1 MDFEVTPQPSDQERA
16 AIEAA
21 LGREAQE
28 ERSSAWADALLP
40 TRGSGAGETDDPRPP
55 RGRVA

>member
-28 ERSSAWADALLP
+28 KWTSAWADALLP
-40 TRGSGAGETDDPRPP
+40 QREDEPDP
-55 RGRVA
+55 

>member
-1 MDFEVTPQPSDQERA
+1 MDFEITPQPTEAERA

-21 LGREAQE
+21 LRKEVQS

-40 TRGSGAGETDDPRPP
+40 QRADDPEPDQGP
-55 RGRVA
+55 

>member
-1 MDFEVTPQPSDQERA
+1 MDFEVTPQPSDEERA

-21 LGREAQE
+21 LVQETQE

-40 TRGSGAGETDDPRPP
+40 GRTDEPEP
-55 RGRVA
+55 

>member
-1 MDFEVTPQPSDQERA
+1 MDFEVTPQPSDEERA

-21 LGREAQE
+21 LVQEAQE

-40 TRGSGAGETDDPRPP
+40 RRDDDQDP
-55 RGRVA
+55 

>member
-21 LGREAQE
+21 LGLEAQE

-40 TRGSGAGETDDPRPP
+40 QREDDPPDP
-55 RGRVA
+55 

>member
-1 MDFEVTPQPSDQERA
+1 MDIEITPQPTEAERT

-21 LGREAQE
+21 LREDVQS

-40 TRGSGAGETDDPRPP
+40 QRPDVP
-55 RGRVA
+55 DLDGP